1 MLIET
6 IHAVGLDENVL
17 ADELYYRKFRPIG
30 VVLQNLPNA
39 DPKRKEQSYQ
49 LFYQNI
55 AKLDLTGLLN
65 QKRVLPPGGS
75 TLFCY
80 SRN

>member
-1 MLIET
+1 MTIRVRAPMLIET
-6 IHAVGLDENVL
+6 IHAVGLDENIL

-55 AKLDLTGLLN
+55 AKLDLTD
-65 QKRVLPPGGS
+65 
-75 TLFCY
+75 C
-80 SRN
+80 